1 MINNNDD
8 KNSSIVEDKEQKKKD
23 ERQLEEILLDVK
35 PKHRNHSNR
44 IILWILL
51 SMVVLVAAGFFTIAP
66 YMVKGSDDDIII
78 RIPKGA
84 TMQTVEDTLNKYYTE
99 DYSRKVLN
107 LLELYGFK
115 PEERHGSY
123 LLPKGATPF
132 ATMKK
137 LSRGAQTPVR
147 LTINGFRSIDYLAER
162 MGRKMEFSKEDFL
175 KAMQDPKLL
184 AEYGL
189 NPENA
194 LSLFLED
201 TYEVYW
207 TATPE
212 EVLKKIGDN
221 YNSFWS
227 EGRRKQAGD
236 LDVTPAEMMV
246 LASIVDD
253 ETNQVLEKGKIGRL
267 YLNRLDKNMKLQAD
281 PTVRFAMNDL
291 TIRRVTNEHL
301 KVDSPYNT
309 YKYEG
314 LPPGPLRTTSRQTIT
329 EILNSQPSTDLF
341 MCAREDFSGFHN
353 FAATYDEH
361 LENARR
367 YQKELD
373 ERGIK

>member
-107 LLELYGFK
+107 LLELYGFN

-147 LTINGFRSIDYLAER
+147 LTINGFRSMDYLAER

-175 KAMQDPKLL
+175 KAMKDPKLL

-227 EGRRKQAGD
+227 EGRRKQAAD

-353 FAATYDEH
+353 FAATYEEH